1 MCLDP
6 YPGRLQ
12 DASTRFFSQSIGLP
26 RGNTGSALRHFP
38 NSYFSGSV
46 LFGVAVIY

>member
-12 DASTRFFSQSIGLP
+12 DAYARFFSQSIGLP
-26 RGNTGSALRHFP
+26 RESTRSALRHIP
-38 NSYFSGSV
+38 NSYVSWGV